1 MIGIYKIISPLN
13 KVYIGQSI
21 NIIKRFND
29 YKILNNCKGQIK
41 LYNSL
46 IKYGTENHKLE
57 IVEECKE
64 EQLNEREIYWGL
76 KFNVLEEVLI
86 SFNGAYAWKINK
98 ELTLKDL
105 RYSYKGLI
113 KAEIIDV
120 NPYSIAPYEISYKYI
135 PVSSITDDEVEM
147 STHWVSEVC
156 IIALTDYFIECDTS
170 ALPF

>member
-1 MIGIYKIISPLN
+1 MDKESSEKQISISINQSELKKRLKSILKCPNSDIISE
-13 KVYIGQSI
+13 VIIGNLSNTDI
-21 NIIKRFND
+21 G
-29 YKILNNCKGQIK
+29 L
-41 LYNSL
+41 
-46 IKYGTENHKLE
+46 
-57 IVEECKE
+57 
-64 EQLNEREIYWGL
+64 EQLAKSFMGLEPIL